1 MTLAWSDCPNCISKD
16 APKEPGLHWLP
27 SVKLTKTVYN
37 GEFCIY
43 CGWLTE
49 EKLLRAYMQ
58 PAVAIIA
65 NKIEGEL
72 LDLYASFAWKG
83 VVPRHTNGSVCSYC
97 DLCGEVH

>member
-1 MTLAWSDCPNCISKD
+1 MTLAWSDCPECAGKD
-16 APKEPGLHWLP
+16 APRELGLQWLP
-27 SVKLTKTVYN
+27 PVKLTKTVYN

-43 CGWLTE
+43 CGWMSQ
-49 EKLLRAYMQ
+49 EKLLAHMK

-72 LDLYASFAWKG
+72 LDLYASFARKG
-83 VVPRHTNGSVCSYC
+83 VVPMHTNGSVCSYC